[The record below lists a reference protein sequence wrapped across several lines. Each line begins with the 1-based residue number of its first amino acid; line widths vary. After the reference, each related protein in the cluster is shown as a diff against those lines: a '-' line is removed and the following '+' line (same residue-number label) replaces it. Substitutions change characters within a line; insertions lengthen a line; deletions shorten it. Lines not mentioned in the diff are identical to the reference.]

1 MTTLR
6 LAVAAL
12 ALGMVSAWSP
22 SARKA
27 WALGWG
33 ATTLDD
39 VAVLT
44 PLPGDAVVVEAVSR
58 LRSELGVIG
67 MTSHLVACSDDVAV
81 DARACDEVRAARA
94 MGAGTVPVPRPSLT
108 LGPASQ
114 PADAGPPPQ
123 GRPSAII
130 SLAREDGVVTIEV
143 IERLPNGSR
152 FFRLVYVPARD
163 GGKDPA
169 VLAVRGVELLRDLQM
184 DVERGAAASPAAPSR
199 AAGAERMPEPPPESE
214 HEPDPERDT
223 DLDGPRRPPGPQ
235 ADRGAWRISVAWA
248 GLWGRKGLE
257 SGLLS
262 VVPALGGA
270 WMARP
275 TLAIFV
281 VAAGPFRQDFQTNSG
296 SASSRQELAFAGAR
310 AELPWR
316 RLRPFAAAGLGV
328 LHVLAEGRTIAGAG
342 APISSGVWAPM
353 LAAGGGVALRVG
365 RFVDLVAQADTLWS
379 APSAEVTVGRSE
391 VVGEAGAPSVLGQVG
406 VWLALP

>member
-1 MTTLR
+1 VTTLR
-6 LAVAAL
+6 LAIAAL
-12 ALGMVSAWSP
+12 VLGMVLGWP
-22 SARKA
+22 PGTGTA
-27 WALGWG
+27 WAFGSG

-39 VAVLT
+39 VAVLA
-44 PLPGDAVVVEAVSR
+44 PLPDDPVIVEAVSR

-67 MTSHLVACSDDVAV
+67 VTSHLAACTDDVAV
-81 DARACDEVRAARA
+81 DARACDEARAARA
-94 MGAGTVPVPRPSLT
+94 AGAGAVTPPGSGVPPGAASPAGEAATPPR
-108 LGPASQ
+108 
-114 PADAGPPPQ
+114 

-184 DVERGAAASPAAPSR
+184 DVERGAAALPVAPSR
-199 AAGAERMPEPPPESE
+199 ADGAATVPEPPPESE

-223 DLDGPRRPPGPQ
+223 DLDRPPRPDGPQ
-235 ADRGAWRISVAWA
+235 AGRGPWRISVAWT

-257 SGLLS
+257 SGFLS

-275 TLAIFV
+275 ALAVFL
-281 VAAGPFRQDFQTNSG
+281 VAAGPFRQDFHTVSG
-296 SASSRQELAFAGAR
+296 TASSRQELAFAGAR
-310 AELPWR
+310 VELPWR
-316 RLRPFAAAGLGV
+316 RIRPFGAAGLGV
-328 LHVLAEGRTIAGAG
+328 LHVLAEGRTAVGAG
-342 APISSGVWAPM
+342 TPISSAVWAPM
-353 LAAGGGVALRVG
+353 LTAGAGVALRVG
-365 RFVDLVAQADTLWS
+365 RLLDVFVQADTLWS
-379 APSAEVTVGRSE
+379 APAATLTVGPNE

-406 VWLALP
+406 IWLALP